1 MLIINRFGDKENPVL
16 KGDFPGHP
24 YRGNQYDG
32 GGGYGSQFVGTPS
45 PFQVAAGNKVKAM
58 GEDLR
63 TKITQAQK
71 DGEEV
76 GYARVVAM
84 KIREAAVPLKG
95 AYDDPPA
102 RLKESKQIIAS
113 AKREYKKL
121 PEGNMKQQIGTAL
134 TEIDAIMAKL

>member
-45 PFQVAAGNKVKAM
+45 PFQVAAGNKIKSM

-63 TKITQAQK
+63 TKIGEAQDK
-71 DGEEV
+71 GEEV